1 MTINDQIR
9 ETSVS
14 KRTCPP
20 RNIDGAVV
28 GPMCAWVRTC
38 LCIYTSEFVHMVKD
52 RAEYIVD
59 IGGIHRRSSEE
70 RRITRG
76 RKE

>member
-20 RNIDGAVV
+20 RNIDGV
-28 GPMCAWVRTC
+28 GPMCTCVHIYMPMYMYVR
-38 LCIYTSEFVHMVKD
+38 IRAYRKD
-52 RAEYIVD
+52 RVGYIVD
-59 IGGIHRRSSEE
+59 VYRWS
-70 RRITRG
+70 TA
-76 RKE
+76 